1 MRLTVALILALVV
14 AVGAGLYAA
23 QKAQQYHRTA
33 ESLATQLEAAEA
45 RIGRI
50 QQGVLAVEARATTV
64 EREVR
69 GALNEEPAW
78 RDAPVPPAVR
88 SELCKQLK
96 C

>member
-1 MRLTVALILALVV
+1 MRLTAALILALVV
-14 AVGAGLYAA
+14 AIGAGLYAA

-33 ESLATQLEAAEA
+33 ENLASQLEAAEA

-50 QQGVLAVEARATTV
+50 QQGVQAVEARATTV

-88 SELCKQLK
+88 SELCKHLK

>member
-23 QKAQQYHRTA
+23 QKAWQYHRTA
-33 ESLATQLEAAEA
+33 ENLATQLEAAEA

-50 QQGVLAVEARATTV
+50 QQGVQAIEARAAHT
-64 EREVR
+64 ERNVR
-69 GALNEEPAW
+69 RALDEDPAW

-88 SELCKQLK
+88 GELCKQLK

>member
-1 MRLTVALILALVV
+1 MRLTAALILALVV
-14 AVGAGLYAA
+14 TVGAGLYAA
-23 QKAQQYHRTA
+23 QRAWQYHRTA

-50 QQGVLAVEARATTV
+50 QQGVQAVEARATTV

>member
-1 MRLTVALILALVV
+1 MRLTVALVLALVV

-23 QKAQQYHRTA
+23 QKAWQYHRTA
-33 ESLATQLEAAEA
+33 ENLASQLAAAEA
-45 RIGRI
+45 RMGRI
-50 QQGVLAVEARATTV
+50 QQGVLAVEAKAAQT

-69 GALNEEPAW
+69 GALNEDPAW

-88 SELCKQLK
+88 GELCKHLA

>member
-23 QKAQQYHRTA
+23 QKAWQYHRTA
-33 ESLATQLEAAEA
+33 ANLATQLEAAEA

-50 QQGVLAVEARATTV
+50 QQGVQAIEARAAQT
-64 EREVR
+64 ERDVR
-69 GALNEEPAW
+69 RALDEDPAW

>member
-1 MRLTVALILALVV
+1 MRLTAALVLALVL
-14 AVGAGLYAA
+14 AVGAALYAA
-23 QKAQQYHRTA
+23 QKAWQYHRIA
-33 ESLATQLEAAEA
+33 QSLTSQLEAAEA

-50 QQGVLAVEARATTV
+50 QQGVQAIEARAATV

-69 GALNEEPAW
+69 GALNEDPDW

>member
-23 QKAQQYHRTA
+23 QKAWQYHRTA

-50 QQGVLAVEARATTV
+50 QQGVQAVEARAIQT
-64 EREVR
+64 ERDVR
-69 GALNEEPAW
+69 RALDEDPAW